1 MESDGVN
8 LMYNT
13 SPVSFKNVEGSDGA
27 LIEVQMTQNIN
38 GVPTPTT
45 KQYDTV
51 LFATGR
57 QANLDGLNCEAAG
70 VKYERRGVSV
80 DKHL

>member
-1 MESDGVN
+1 MLERGPNFLPRDDPESTKFLRAQMESDGVN

-27 LIEVQMTQNIN
+27 LIEVQMTQKIN

-57 QANLDGLNCEAAG
+57 
-70 VKYERRGVSV
+70 
-80 DKHL
+80 